1 MGSTIFFGLSLE
13 ILLKISYLA
22 QFWKFLS
29 EFLYVYTYQQVISS
43 NNGSNMAPVGAT
55 ESDMPWEVG
64 LKIVISLVTEDGVF
78 CHMICQVVVKV
89 NS

>member
-1 MGSTIFFGLSLE
+1 M
-13 ILLKISYLA
+13 
-22 QFWKFLS
+22 
-29 EFLYVYTYQQVISS
+29 SS
-43 NNGSNMAPVGAT
+43 T

-78 CHMICQVVVKV
+78 CHMICQVVVNV